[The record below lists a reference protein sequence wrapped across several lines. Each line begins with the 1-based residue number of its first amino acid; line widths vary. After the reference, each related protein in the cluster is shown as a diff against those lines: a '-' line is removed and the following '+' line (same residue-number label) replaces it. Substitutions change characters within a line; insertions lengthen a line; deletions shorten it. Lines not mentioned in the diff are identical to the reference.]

1 MSQSQ
6 IQEQLQQ
13 LKQGQAF
20 SHQQL
25 LQASLVELP
34 ITQLLDRIT
43 TEMNDNPALETDA
56 SYDVDDEP
64 GYQDYS
70 DGQEFGDS
78 DDFESRKEREDGS
91 RRSMMRLA
99 IWGAMMTN
107 CLSIMAE
114 TPSQRSVRR
123 LFMVRASRFMTS

>member
-34 ITQLLDRIT
+34 ITQLMDRIT
-43 TEMNDNPALETDA
+43 MEMNDNPALAHHT
-56 SYDVDDEP
+56 VDGPYHDGDE
-64 GYQDYS
+64 
-70 DGQEFGDS
+70 
-78 DDFESRKEREDGS
+78 
-91 RRSMMRLA
+91 
-99 IWGAMMTN
+99 
-107 CLSIMAE
+107 
-114 TPSQRSVRR
+114 
-123 LFMVRASRFMTS
+123 

>member
-34 ITQLLDRIT
+34 ITQLMDRIT
-43 TEMNDNPALETDA
+43 TL
-56 SYDVDDEP
+56 
-64 GYQDYS
+64 
-70 DGQEFGDS
+70 
-78 DDFESRKEREDGS
+78 
-91 RRSMMRLA
+91 RRPPRVMR
-99 IWGAMMTN
+99 
-107 CLSIMAE
+107 
-114 TPSQRSVRR
+114 RR
-123 LFMVRASRFMTS
+123 II